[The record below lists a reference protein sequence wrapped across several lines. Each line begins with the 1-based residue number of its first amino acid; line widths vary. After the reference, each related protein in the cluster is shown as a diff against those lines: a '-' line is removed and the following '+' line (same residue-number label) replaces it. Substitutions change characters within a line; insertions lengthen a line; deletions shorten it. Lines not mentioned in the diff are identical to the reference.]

1 MGTNDDAFESDNRA
15 MIARMG
21 QDKAL
26 ADRSWAWFDEV
37 TRYRYSYH
45 FRWLGLPI
53 IQFPQDVVALQE
65 IVWRTQPDLVIETG
79 VARGG
84 SLVFYASMMRL
95 LESAQPA
102 RGRGHVIGIDIDI
115 RPENRAAIEG
125 HPLGGDITLVQG
137 SSVDPAVVERVRDL
151 ARGYSKVMVVL
162 DSLHTHDHVLAELA
176 AYAPLVSPDAYLV
189 VLDTCVEMMAPDH
202 FPDRPWSRG
211 NNPYTAV
218 HEFLRTNDDFVIDDA
233 IATKLLVTVAPDG
246 YLRRA
251 K

>member
-1 MGTNDDAFESDNRA
+1 MGTDDDAFESDNRA
-15 MIARMG
+15 TIARMG
-21 QDKAL
+21 EDKAL
-26 ADRSWAWFDEV
+26 TTQSWAWFDAV
-37 TRYRYSYH
+37 TRHRYSYH

-65 IVWRTQPDLVIETG
+65 IVWRTAPDLVIETG

-95 LESAQPA
+95 L
-102 RGRGHVIGIDIDI
+102 GRGHVIGVDVDI
-115 RPENRAAIEG
+115 RPENRAAIEA
-125 HPLGGDITLVQG
+125 HPLGGDITLIQG
-137 SSVDPAVVERVRDL
+137 SSTDPAVVARVHDL
-151 ARGYSKVMVVL
+151 ARGASKVMVVL

-202 FPDRPWSRG
+202 FPDRPWARG

-218 HEFLRTNDDFVIDDA
+218 HAFLGTTDDFVIDRE